1 MDNLRAFHEV
11 IKELTGY
18 DVIRVSEATV
28 TTDRLLGILDR
39 VSRKAGS
46 DMIANPIVRPRPN
59 EVGNDIERRIQTA
72 LRDEDGVS
80 VVPMSYSTGYPDI
93 KANLTDT
100 RETMFIE
107 CKTFGIGNEATT
119 MRSFYLSPGRAVRSK
134 VDCDALHVVISYEM
148 QRSGDTY
155 TPCSYK
161 LVDLYNLPCR
171 LKEEWQSTN
180 RYLYDECRVLVSE
193 PC

>member
-1 MDNLRAFHEV
+1 MQAFHEV

-18 DVIRVSEATV
+18 NVIRVAEATV
-28 TTDRLLGILDR
+28 TTDRLLDILDQ

-46 DMIANPIVRPRPN
+46 DMIEDPIVSSSPN
-59 EVGNDIERRIQTA
+59 KVGNYIERRIQTA
-72 LRDEDGVS
+72 LRNEDSVS

-107 CKTFGIGNEATT
+107 CKTFGIGKGALA
-119 MRSFYLSPGRAVRSK
+119 MRSFYLSSGPAIRSK

-148 QRSGDTY
+148 QRIGDTY

-161 LVDLYNLPCR
+161 LVDLYDLPCR

>member
-1 MDNLRAFHEV
+1 LQAFHEV

-18 DVIRVSEATV
+18 DVIRVAEATV
-28 TTDRLLGILDR
+28 TTDRLLGILDQ

-46 DMIANPIVRPRPN
+46 DMIENPIVRPRPN
-59 EVGNDIERRIQTA
+59 EVGNDIEHRIQTA
-72 LRDEDGVS
+72 LRNEDGVS

-93 KANLTDT
+93 KVNLTDIQ
-100 RETMFIE
+100 ETIFIE
-107 CKTFGIGNEATT
+107 CKTFGIGKGALA
-119 MRSFYLSPGRAVRSK
+119 MRSFYLSPGPAIRSK
-134 VDCDALHVVISYEM
+134 IDCDALHVVISYEM
-148 QRSGDTY
+148 QRSGDIY
-155 TPCSYK
+155 TPCFYK
-161 LVDLYNLPCR
+161 LVDLYDLPCR